1 MESLSKDPIAAGV
14 YGEHGL
20 RASIN
25 SVLET
30 GHVGAAIILI
40 FASIDAMANLDRPA
54 SQKFSCS
61 EDFLRWVAR
70 YFNVEGE
77 TQISAEEWYAAR
89 NAIVHTYGIYSR
101 RHKKPGVR
109 VLLWMTDSF
118 PHVLYSDKQPDLVLV
133 DVLAMRDALF
143 AGIDRFLIDAFADA
157 SHRSIMEERLQELIL
172 RHPVNKP

>member
-25 SVLET
+25 TVLAS
-30 GHVGAAIILI
+30 GHIGAAIILI

-54 SQKFSCS
+54 SQEFSCPN
-61 EDFLRWVAR
+61 DFLKWVAH
-70 YFNVEGE
+70 YFNVDGE
-77 TQISAEEWYAAR
+77 TQISAEEWLAAR
-89 NAIVHTYGIYSR
+89 NAVVHTYGAYSR

-109 VLLWMTDSF
+109 VLLWMTDAF
-118 PHVLYSDKQPDLVLV
+118 PHVLYSDKQPDYVLV

-143 AGIDRFLIDAFADA
+143 AGIDRFLIEAFGD
-157 SHRSIMEERLQELIL
+157 SSRRNLMEERLKELIL
-172 RHPVNKP
+172 KLPVTQS